1 MNEVARLSLTENRPA
16 AEPFGR
22 GFRSRF
28 CVQLFSA
35 CDASDLGGSKFFHA
49 VHSVR
54 KHEGVRLQPDVFFK
68 SILLLRIDLLDSRWW
83 VSLCNLPCLF
93 TASLLRAGPTM
104 CLWPPASVSI
114 FVVVQGFRVHWKIRA
129 KACVF

>member
-16 AEPFGR
+16 AEPLGR
-22 GFRSRF
+22 GFGSCF
-28 CVQLFSA
+28 FVQLGSA
-35 CDASDLGGSKFFHA
+35 FDASDLEGSNFFHA
-49 VHSVR
+49 VYFVR
-54 KHEGVRLQPDVFFK
+54 KHTAACLQPKVLFK
-68 SILLLRIDLLDSRWW
+68 FILFLRIDLLASRWW

-114 FVVVQGFRVHWKIRA
+114 CVGRQAFCVHGKMRA